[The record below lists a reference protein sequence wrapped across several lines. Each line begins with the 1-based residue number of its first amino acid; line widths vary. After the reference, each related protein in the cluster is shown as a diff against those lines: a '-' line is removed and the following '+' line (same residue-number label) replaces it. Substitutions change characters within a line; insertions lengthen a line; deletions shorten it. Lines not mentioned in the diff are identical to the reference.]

1 MDKEV
6 SCINSKAVLDYMRE
20 HYPGDW
26 SAILENLDPEL
37 DRLPH
42 VEDFLSDSNNWI
54 SCRVAS
60 ELFERASFMLHDEQI
75 AYKIARFA
83 VERRTLGYTQQIL
96 VKALWS
102 HKKALKHAQKINDR
116 FNRNKRVELVEV
128 RNNGA
133 IVRLHWDNNMAI
145 SKHLCLMNQGTYTF
159 MPLIWGG
166 RPLHLE
172 EARCRF
178 AGEPYCEYHLRWPAR
193 NRFHEVFSRFFTS
206 KSVLMDTIKEMEAD
220 KNIIEQK
227 YEEVNRLNL
236 ELNQKIK
243 QLVAIQETG
252 KAILSVLHL
261 DSLLSVI
268 MNLLSNVCQINRAI
282 IMLVNEEKGCLEY
295 IYGIGF
301 DGQTLKSIKDYRVPL
316 DRVSNLLVRV
326 TNTGQSEYIP
336 EIKSSSL
343 KKDNI
348 LLVQGKPVSAFVAP
362 LITRSK
368 VIGVIATDAVD
379 AKGVPEETRETLEVF
394 APQIAIAIENARLYK
409 SLQEKMEDLK
419 RSQALLSRAEKF
431 SFLGNLA
438 ARLAHE
444 IKNPLTA
451 IGTFIQLLPLK
462 YDDAEFRE
470 EFYKVAME
478 ETMRVNRLISEL
490 LDLVKPKE
498 SHFAYT
504 DLHELIEKMILLVS
518 PQSKAKRIE
527 IVRGFDPG
535 IGRVWLDEEKM
546 KQVILNLLSNA
557 VEFTP
562 VEGRIEISSKR
573 HFRKGLGRTIQIEVK
588 DNGMGIPPENLDKVF
603 EPYFTTKHKSSIHN
617 GTGLG
622 LFIAHQNMEDHG
634 GTIEAKSILNDGTTF
649 VLTLPAVPETN
660 LGKPNPMAR
669 DDN

>member
-1 MDKEV
+1 MEKEV

-26 SAILENLDPEL
+26 SAIFQKLDPEL
-37 DRLPH
+37 DRLDD

-54 SCRVAS
+54 SCKVAS
-60 ELFERASFMLHDEQI
+60 ELFERASVMLNDELI
-75 AYKIARFA
+75 AYKIAKFA

-96 VKALWS
+96 VKAFWS

-116 FNRNKRVELVEV
+116 FARNKRVELVEV
-128 RNNGA
+128 WNNGA
-133 IVRLHWDNNMAI
+133 IVRLHWDDNMAI

-159 MPLIWGG
+159 LPLIWGG

-172 EARCRF
+172 EVRCRF

-193 NRFHEVFSRFFTS
+193 NRFYEVFSRFFTS

-236 ELNQKIK
+236 QLNQKIK

-252 KAILSVLHL
+252 KAILSVLQL
-261 DSLLSVI
+261 DRLLSVI

-282 IMLVNEEKGCLEY
+282 IMLVNEKKGCLEY
-295 IYGIGF
+295 IHGIGF
-301 DGQTLKSIKDYRVPL
+301 DGDTFELIKDYEIPL

-326 TNTGQSEYIP
+326 TSTGQSEYIP
-336 EIKSSSL
+336 EVESSSL

-348 LLVQGKPVSAFVAP
+348 LLVQGRPVSAFVVP

-379 AKGVPEETRETLEVF
+379 SKGVPEETREILEVF

-462 YDDAEFRE
+462 YEDEEFRE

-498 SHFAYT
+498 SHFAYR
-504 DLHELIEKMILLVS
+504 DLHELIDKMILLVS

-527 IVRGFDPG
+527 IVRGFDRS
-535 IGRVWLDEEKM
+535 IGQVWLDEEKM

-562 VEGRIEISSKR
+562 VDGRIEISSEIDFK
-573 HFRKGLGRTIQIEVK
+573 KDLGRTIRIEVK
-588 DNGMGIPPENLDKVF
+588 DNGVGIPPAMIDKVF

-622 LFIAHQNMEDHG
+622 LFIAHQNMQDHG
-634 GTIEAKSILNDGTTF
+634 GAIEAKSGVNEGTTF
-649 VLTLPAVPETN
+649 ILTLPAEPAAN
-660 LGKPNPMAR
+660 LASSNKVAR
-669 DDN
+669 DEN